1 MTKNYN
7 LGLGLTIILLFIAIW
22 ISKNFK
28 LNELN
33 IALILG
39 VVVGNLFLGKKAYK
53 FYPGFSFA
61 NKKILPIAITCLGV
75 KINYI
80 IFLDLGLRIVAFVFL
95 MVVMLLMTGKYIAK
109 LMGEKKDLGLLIGSG
124 GVASIAGTSEVLDQ
138 SEEDLS
144 MAIIGMNIVGLIAMI
159 IMPSIIKFLDFDP
172 TQSALYIGGILSS
185 FIYIIPTAYNV
196 GPESLGLA
204 LLIKTGKLL
213 FFPLVLIYIARTKD
227 KKSIDEIKS
236 KTKKTK
242 LPFFVKGFMV
252 VGVIFTILE
261 YGVEKIN
268 LNWYIDMVRYLKI
281 IFSYTFK
288 YLFMFVLIGIG
299 AKINLKKLLTQGKRL
314 VIFSLVLMVVQLSLG
329 AVIVKIFY

>member
-1 MTKNYN
+1 VTKNYN
-7 LGLGLTIILLFIAIW
+7 LGLGLTMILLFVAIW
-22 ISKNFK
+22 ISKVFE
-28 LNELN
+28 LNEIN
-33 IALILG
+33 VALASGI
-39 VVVGNLFLGKKAYK
+39 VVGNLFLGKRSYK
-53 FYPGFSFA
+53 FYPGFNFA

-80 IFLDLGLRIVAFVFL
+80 VFLELGLKIVVFVFF

-109 LMGEKKDLGLLIGSG
+109 IMGEKKDLGLLIGSG

-144 MAIIGMNIVGLIAMI
+144 MAIIGMNIVGLTAMI
-159 IMPSIIKFLDFDP
+159 VMPSIIKFLDFDP

-185 FIYIIPTAYNV
+185 FIYIIPTAYSV

-213 FFPLVLIYIARTKD
+213 FFPLVLIYVARIEN
-227 KKSIDEIKS
+227 KKSIDEI

-261 YGVEKIN
+261 YGVEKID
-268 LNWYIDMVRYLKI
+268 LHWYIDMVRYLKI
-281 IFSYTFK
+281 IFTYIFK

-299 AKINLKKLLTQGKRL
+299 AKINLKVLLTKGKSL
-314 VIFSLVLMVVQLSLG
+314 VVYSLVLIVIQLGLG